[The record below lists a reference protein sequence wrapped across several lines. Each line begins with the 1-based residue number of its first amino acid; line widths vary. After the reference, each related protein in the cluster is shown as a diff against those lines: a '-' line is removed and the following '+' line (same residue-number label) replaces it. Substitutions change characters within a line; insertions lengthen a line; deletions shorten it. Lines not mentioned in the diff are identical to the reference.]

1 MMRRRNKGVKQI
13 EEQAFRDGSQSVKP
27 DAALNEV
34 EAVFAR
40 RREQENHDAT
50 DRIKQLEA
58 GIARLGH
65 RQEEL
70 ELHWL
75 DLRDLTDG
83 LPPQII
89 LPLIAVTTAS
99 IVLFGE
105 AIFLAPVMDGFGIA
119 DPIWQMVFA
128 GVLVVVCSGLIHI
141 SKKNWPA
148 NLESDHKGRNEESKP
163 RREGVGWVKFA
174 GFGLLALFSLCL
186 VSMLGWWRAEEMI
199 FAASAQAGSWKE
211 FLGNNP
217 MLTRLVVVLLT
228 TALPVFVAVAVD
240 WGLDALRLAWDWRKT
255 SWSLRRTTK
264 HLENARK
271 ALEAQLEKKD
281 ARLHAL
287 EQQAK
292 EWKNAYL
299 QNHELGQ
306 RIGAR
311 QLPLARIVVKIAAV
325 ALLVLMSCLF
335 LDPWL
340 GGYIDSDSKRYLLYF
355 CALLGIG
362 GLYAYYALN
371 SWDRPTARMLY
382 RNKGVI
388 FRNGEVTR
396 REAGENLLSPPS
408 ERKNGQKEYSINP
421 GRLLP
426 NNDPLISQQENAR
439 T

>member
-1 MMRRRNKGVKQI
+1 MRRRNNRMKQV
-13 EEQAFRDGSQSVKP
+13 EEQAFRDGSQSVNP
-27 DAALNEV
+27 DAALNELD
-34 EAVFAR
+34 AVFGR

-50 DRIKQLEA
+50 ERIKPLEA
-58 GIARLGH
+58 RIARFTH
-65 RQEEL
+65 RREEL
-70 ELHWL
+70 EIHWL
-75 DLRDLTDG
+75 DVKDLTGG
-83 LPPQII
+83 LPPQVI
-89 LPLIAVTTAS
+89 LPLVAVTAAS
-99 IVLFGE
+99 VVLFGE

-119 DPIWQMVFA
+119 NPIWQMVFA
-128 GVLVVVCSGLIHI
+128 GVLVIVCSGLIHI
-141 SKKNWPA
+141 SKKNAPA
-148 NLESDHKGRNEESKP
+148 IAASHVHDRNGEAEPKS
-163 RREGVGWVKFA
+163 GGHGWLKFM

-255 SWSLRRTTK
+255 SWGLRRTTK
-264 HLENARK
+264 NFENARK
-271 ALEAQLEKKD
+271 ALEAELEKKD
-281 ARLHAL
+281 ARLNAL
-287 EQQAK
+287 DQQGK
-292 EWKNAYL
+292 EWQNAYL
-299 QNHELGQ
+299 QKHELGG

-325 ALLVLMSCLF
+325 ALLVLVSCLL

-340 GGYIDSDSKRYLLYF
+340 SGYIESDSKRYLLYF

-362 GLYAYYALN
+362 GLYAHYALN
-371 SWDRPTARMLY
+371 SWDRPTARILY

-388 FRNGEVTR
+388 FRNDDVTR
-396 REAGENLLSPPS
+396 REASENLLAHTS
-408 ERKNGQKEYSINP
+408 ERKNGQREHPVNP

-426 NNDPLISQQENAR
+426 SNDPLNSQQENA
-439 T
+439 